1 MAKTTQILKLV
12 DKAGKYSV
20 VYHEGDK
27 MNPFWVYRHTWELR
41 ECGYGYG
48 ERKRI
53 VVKYADIKSC
63 LYYLASVM

>member
-1 MAKTTQILKLV
+1 MSKTMQVLKMN
-12 DKAGKYSV
+12 DRGGKYSV
-20 VYHEGDK
+20 VYHENDK

-53 VVKYADIKSC
+53 VVKYADMKSC
-63 LYYLASVM
+63 LCYLASAI